1 MDLYLNQNSCA
12 LSELT
17 EEQLEHLVS
26 LLQITTHL
34 GVDCSHPNL
43 SHAVNLPVLETLS
56 KWAYE
61 VFFCLYSTADA
72 NIMKKSKTVNAVDIN
87 IEVNLLFVRASNL
100 ARNDGAKPTS
110 KLKVFI
116 SELNFFCSEI
126 ELKAAKRFELYLEL
140 KAKHSS

>member
-1 MDLYLNQNSCA
+1 MWLERNSSF
-12 LSELT
+12 LSTLT
-17 EEQLEHLVS
+17 EEELDNLVS
-26 LLQITTHL
+26 LLKITKYL
-34 GVDCSHPNL
+34 GLDCSHPNL
-43 SHAVNLPVLETLS
+43 SEAGNLPILQTLT
-56 KWAYE
+56 KWAYD